1 MIAGFIH
8 TIACPMKRERGNR
21 VWYCEEINGFKFQ
34 ESNTQYEREEGKN
47 NMIRLKKINHFEY
60 FAPSTLSE
68 AVSLLAQYKERAK
81 VFSGGTDLLV
91 QMKQRKIT
99 PEYVIDLKNI
109 SELNKIEY
117 KEGEGL
123 RIGATITHGVLAS
136 SQLLPEK
143 FSLLKEASLAVGSVQ
158 TRNRGTIVGNIATSS
173 PSADTPPALLA
184 LEARLKLVS
193 VSGERLVLIQDFFTA
208 PFNNI
213 LQGAEF
219 ITEIQIPDLPPKSGG
234 VYLWHSKITAEDETL
249 VGVGVVLTV
258 DNTEDKVCTHI
269 RIGLGSVAPTPM
281 RAEKAEDFLKGK
293 RVDAGTI
300 KQAAEIASNESLP
313 RSRAEYRKEM
323 VKVHVRRALTQA
335 LKRIEK

>member
-1 MIAGFIH
+1 
-8 TIACPMKRERGNR
+8 
-21 VWYCEEINGFKFQ
+21 
-34 ESNTQYEREEGKN
+34 
-47 NMIRLKKINHFEY
+47 MIRLKKINNFEY

-91 QMKQRKIT
+91 QMKQRKLT

-109 SELNKIEY
+109 SELNNIDY

-123 RIGATITHGVLAS
+123 RIGATVTHGILAS
-136 SQLLPEK
+136 SRLLPEK

-193 VSGERLVLIQDFFTA
+193 AAGERLLPIQNFFTA
-208 PFNNI
+208 PFKNI
-213 LQGAEF
+213 LQGAEL
-219 ITEIQIPDLPPKSGG
+219 ITEIQIPDLPPNSRG

-258 DNTEDKVCTHI
+258 NNMEEKICTHI

-293 RVDAGTI
+293 RVDADII
-300 KQAAEIASNESLP
+300 KQAAEIASHESLP

-335 LKRIEK
+335 LKKIEE